1 MRIPRTLVAS
11 LISPLALLL
20 PLLAVSLWEANQ
32 PVQLIDG
39 AADDAPMRAFG
50 VFVIT
55 LPIIYVLLAL
65 LSHAVG
71 IVLMRLKFISLPRF
85 VGASATLAALL
96 SVPVG
101 LVLGD
106 PRQFG
111 APDALAT
118 LAVVLGVFVLSAV
131 PGSLC
136 WWYLAAKRGA

>member
-20 PLLAVSLWEANQ
+20 PLVAVSLWEANQ
-32 PVQLIDG
+32 PVRLIDG

-50 VFVIT
+50 AFVIA
-55 LPIIYVLLAL
+55 LPIIYIVLAL

-71 IVLMRLKFISLPRF
+71 VVLLRLRLVSLPKF
-85 VGASATLAALL
+85 VGASTTLAAFL

-101 LVLGD
+101 LALGS
-106 PRQFG
+106 PREFG
-111 APDALAT
+111 ALDSLAT
-118 LAVVLGVFVLSAV
+118 LAVVLVVFVLCAV